1 MHIDIRAS
9 TSAKLDLSGSV
20 APVSLQIPEMPAEV
34 WRIGDALR
42 SQFHMKSREFFEC
55 ESVLAVTGIESG
67 ITALARLFQTWYGSM
82 RVVLAEPCFDQW
94 DVRFRRASHVVL
106 DWPVD
111 MILEGEI
118 PECDVVVLGRPV
130 NPTSQMVSIDVAKKI
145 AKRLRAEGGW
155 LILDEAYIDW
165 SGEESYTSFIED
177 MPAIVLRSM
186 APFTG
191 LSGAN
196 LAFVCGTKSVCQ
208 ALLEEVGTQAV
219 SAAQW
224 WLALEYF
231 KAEYWRQSQMDEL
244 AKSVIRLQEVWRTR
258 VGEKI
263 ELTPGGYFLSFVHP
277 DCAKWAH
284 QLEQQGI
291 LVRLYSGESDIIRC
305 AIPRDEASWTRL
317 SLAVANLP

>member
-1 MHIDIRAS
+1 MHIDTRVGI
-9 TSAKLDLSGSV
+9 SAKLDLSGSV
-20 APVSLQIPEMPAEV
+20 APAALQIPEMPAEV
-34 WRIGDALR
+34 WRKGDLLR
-42 SQFHMKSREFFEC
+42 SQFHLKSREFFEC

-111 MILEGEI
+111 LILEGEI

-130 NPTSQMVSIDVAKKI
+130 NPTSQMVSIDVAKKL

-196 LAFVCGTKSVCQ
+196 LAFVCGTKAVCQ

-231 KAEYWRQSQMDEL
+231 KSERWRQTQMDEL
-244 AKSVIRLQEVWRTR
+244 TKGVLRLKSVWSTRLGNNT
-258 VGEKI
+258 
-263 ELTPGGYFLSFVHP
+263 ELIPGGYFLSFVHP
-277 DCAKWAH
+277 DCGKWAH
-284 QLEQQGI
+284 HLELQGI
-291 LVRLYSGESDIIRC
+291 LVRLYSGEDDIIRC
-305 AIPRDEASWTRL
+305 AIPRDEESWNRL
-317 SLAVANLP
+317 SLAVAGLP